1 MLLGPGHH
9 PLRRYLFG
17 QRPRTCVV
25 RQDFAGP
32 FGAER
37 GQQLVKANSAMT
49 VGIFVGAV
57 AERNHPVGYAREIR
71 LLTFKTA
78 EQRLRVVGD
87 IALPVGGRA
96 NQEGAATPK
105 DADVEAVHRPDR
117 RLMASHLQRLLHLLG
132 HHLGRAGHGTH
143 QDRDVAAHVCVPT
156 QALLYVR
163 LRKYNAFTVS
173 RKRDIVHVEVNETA
187 ETSAAAISAG
197 ADPGSQSDYLRL
209 LGERVRQMRARRGMT
224 RKILAR
230 DSGVSERYLAQLE
243 SGRGNVS
250 ILLLRQIAQ
259 ALDTPLQALVL
270 DGPEPPV
277 DLVHT
282 TEFLRRLPATELIE
296 ARRLLVEH
304 FGGVDLHARRGR
316 IALVGLR
323 GAGKST
329 LGAMLA
335 DRLEAPFLELDRLIE
350 QESGVSLSVI
360 FDLYGQS
367 GFRRL
372 ERRVLD
378 QVIERYPRFVL
389 ATGGSLVSEPATFE
403 RLLTMCFTVWLRATP
418 EEHMQRVIAQGD
430 MRPMADN
437 RESMSDLRR
446 ILDVREP
453 LYRKADATINTSCSS
468 VEEKLEALTH
478 ELLT

>member
-1 MLLGPGHH
+1 MLA
-9 PLRRYLFG
+9 F
-17 QRPRTCVV
+17 
-25 RQDFAGP
+25 
-32 FGAER
+32 
-37 GQQLVKANSAMT
+37 
-49 VGIFVGAV
+49 
-57 AERNHPVGYAREIR
+57 
-71 LLTFKTA
+71 
-78 EQRLRVVGD
+78 
-87 IALPVGGRA
+87 
-96 NQEGAATPK
+96 
-105 DADVEAVHRPDR
+105 
-117 RLMASHLQRLLHLLG
+117 
-132 HHLGRAGHGTH
+132 
-143 QDRDVAAHVCVPT
+143 PT

-163 LRKYNAFTVS
+163 LRKYNASTVS
-173 RKRDIVHVEVNETA
+173 RKRDIVHVEESDTT
-187 ETSAAAISAG
+187 ESSTAAISINLEDG
-197 ADPGSQSDYLRL
+197 IESDYLRL
-209 LGERVRQMRARRGMT
+209 LGERVRETRARRGMT
-224 RKILAR
+224 RKILAH

-243 SGRGNVS
+243 TGQGNVS

-277 DLVHT
+277 DFVHT
-282 TEFLRRLPATELIE
+282 TEFLRRLPATELVE

-304 FGGVDLHARRGR
+304 FGGVDLDARRGR
-316 IALVGLR
+316 IALIGLR

-335 DRLEAPFLELDRLIE
+335 ARLEVPFLELDRLIE

-453 LYRKADATINTSCSS
+453 LYRKADATINTSGCSVKES
-468 VEEKLEALTH
+468 LETMMQQMQASQG
-478 ELLT
+478 

>member
-1 MLLGPGHH
+1 M
-9 PLRRYLFG
+9 
-17 QRPRTCVV
+17 
-25 RQDFAGP
+25 
-32 FGAER
+32 EES
-37 GQQLVKANSAMT
+37 KA
-49 VGIFVGAV
+49 
-57 AERNHPVGYAREIR
+57 
-71 LLTFKTA
+71 
-78 EQRLRVVGD
+78 
-87 IALPVGGRA
+87 
-96 NQEGAATPK
+96 AA
-105 DADVEAVHRPDR
+105 
-117 RLMASHLQRLLHLLG
+117 
-132 HHLGRAGHGTH
+132 
-143 QDRDVAAHVCVPT
+143 
-156 QALLYVR
+156 
-163 LRKYNAFTVS
+163 
-173 RKRDIVHVEVNETA
+173 
-187 ETSAAAISAG
+187 TSAAAVSAG
-197 ADPGSQSDYLRL
+197 ADSSSQTDYLRL
-209 LGERVRQMRARRGMT
+209 LGERVREMRARRGMT

-243 SGRGNVS
+243 CGQGNIS

-282 TEFLRRLPATELIE
+282 TEFLRRLPAAELVE
-296 ARRLLVEH
+296 ARRLLVKH
-304 FGGVDLHARRGR
+304 FGGVDLDARRGR

-350 QESGVSLSVI
+350 QEGGVSLSVI

-468 VEEKLEALTH
+468 VEESLEALTH

>member
-1 MLLGPGHH
+1 M
-9 PLRRYLFG
+9 
-17 QRPRTCVV
+17 
-25 RQDFAGP
+25 
-32 FGAER
+32 
-37 GQQLVKANSAMT
+37 
-49 VGIFVGAV
+49 
-57 AERNHPVGYAREIR
+57 
-71 LLTFKTA
+71 
-78 EQRLRVVGD
+78 
-87 IALPVGGRA
+87 
-96 NQEGAATPK
+96 
-105 DADVEAVHRPDR
+105 
-117 RLMASHLQRLLHLLG
+117 
-132 HHLGRAGHGTH
+132 
-143 QDRDVAAHVCVPT
+143 
-156 QALLYVR
+156 
-163 LRKYNAFTVS
+163 S
-173 RKRDIVHVEVNETA
+173 RKRDIVHVVENETA
-187 ETSAAAISAG
+187 ESSAAAISAG
-197 ADPGSQSDYLRL
+197 AGPGCESDYLRL

-224 RKILAR
+224 RRILAH

-243 SGRGNVS
+243 SGQGNIS

-282 TEFLRRLPATELIE
+282 TEFLRRLPATELVA

-304 FGGVDLHARRGR
+304 FGGVDLDARRGR

-323 GAGKST
+323 GTGKST

-350 QESGVSLSVI
+350 QESGVSLSVL

-418 EEHMQRVIAQGD
+418 EQHMQRVIAQGD

-453 LYRKADATINTSCSS
+453 LYRKADATIDTSGGS
-468 VEEKLEALTH
+468 VEESVEMLAQAIREG
-478 ELLT
+478 

>member
-1 MLLGPGHH
+1 M
-9 PLRRYLFG
+9 
-17 QRPRTCVV
+17 
-25 RQDFAGP
+25 
-32 FGAER
+32 
-37 GQQLVKANSAMT
+37 
-49 VGIFVGAV
+49 
-57 AERNHPVGYAREIR
+57 
-71 LLTFKTA
+71 
-78 EQRLRVVGD
+78 
-87 IALPVGGRA
+87 
-96 NQEGAATPK
+96 NQ
-105 DADVEAVHRPDR
+105 
-117 RLMASHLQRLLHLLG
+117 
-132 HHLGRAGHGTH
+132 
-143 QDRDVAAHVCVPT
+143 
-156 QALLYVR
+156 
-163 LRKYNAFTVS
+163 
-173 RKRDIVHVEVNETA
+173 KRDIVHLEEDSKAGNLSSDGP
-187 ETSAAAISAG
+187 TSPAADFG
-197 ADPGSQSDYLRL
+197 PEPDYLRL
-209 LGERVRQMRARRGMT
+209 LGERVRETRTRRGMT

-243 SGRGNVS
+243 TGQGNVS

-259 ALDTPLQALVL
+259 ALDTPVQALVL

-282 TEFLRRLPATELIE
+282 TEFLRRLPATELVA

-304 FGGVDLHARRGR
+304 FGGVDLFARRGR
-316 IALVGLR
+316 IALIGLR

-335 DRLEAPFLELDRLIE
+335 HRREAPFLELDRLIE

-430 MRPMADN
+430 MRPMANN

-453 LYRKADATINTSCSS
+453 LYRKADATIDTSACS
-468 VEEKLEALTH
+468 VEESLETMMQHVQASQG
-478 ELLT
+478 

>member
-1 MLLGPGHH
+1 M
-9 PLRRYLFG
+9 
-17 QRPRTCVV
+17 
-25 RQDFAGP
+25 
-32 FGAER
+32 
-37 GQQLVKANSAMT
+37 
-49 VGIFVGAV
+49 
-57 AERNHPVGYAREIR
+57 
-71 LLTFKTA
+71 
-78 EQRLRVVGD
+78 
-87 IALPVGGRA
+87 
-96 NQEGAATPK
+96 
-105 DADVEAVHRPDR
+105 
-117 RLMASHLQRLLHLLG
+117 
-132 HHLGRAGHGTH
+132 
-143 QDRDVAAHVCVPT
+143 
-156 QALLYVR
+156 R
-163 LRKYNAFTVS
+163 LRKYNASTVS
-173 RKRDIVHVEVNETA
+173 RKRDIVHVVENEP
-187 ETSAAAISAG
+187 ENPAAAVSAG
-197 ADPGSQSDYLRL
+197 SDTDSEYLRL
-209 LGERVRQMRARRGMT
+209 LGERVREMRARRGMT
-224 RKILAR
+224 RKILGH
-230 DSGVSERYLAQLE
+230 DSAVSERYLAQLE
-243 SGRGNVS
+243 SGQGNIS
-250 ILLLRQIAQ
+250 ILLLRQIAR

-304 FGGVDLHARRGR
+304 FGGVDLAARRGR

-430 MRPMADN
+430 MRPMADS
-437 RESMSDLRR
+437 REAMSDLRR

-453 LYRKADATINTSCSS
+453 LYRKADATIDTSGDS
-468 VEEKLEALTH
+468 VEKTLEALTH

>member
-1 MLLGPGHH
+1 
-9 PLRRYLFG
+9 
-17 QRPRTCVV
+17 
-25 RQDFAGP
+25 
-32 FGAER
+32 
-37 GQQLVKANSAMT
+37 
-49 VGIFVGAV
+49 
-57 AERNHPVGYAREIR
+57 
-71 LLTFKTA
+71 
-78 EQRLRVVGD
+78 
-87 IALPVGGRA
+87 
-96 NQEGAATPK
+96 
-105 DADVEAVHRPDR
+105 
-117 RLMASHLQRLLHLLG
+117 
-132 HHLGRAGHGTH
+132 
-143 QDRDVAAHVCVPT
+143 
-156 QALLYVR
+156 
-163 LRKYNAFTVS
+163 
-173 RKRDIVHVEVNETA
+173 VHVEENETA
-187 ETSAAAISAG
+187 ENSAAAISAG
-197 ADPGSQSDYLRL
+197 ADPDSESDYLKL
-209 LGERVRQMRARRGMT
+209 LGERVRETRARRGMT

-243 SGRGNVS
+243 TGQGNVS

-282 TEFLRRLPATELIE
+282 TEFLRRLPATELIA

-304 FGGVDLHARRGR
+304 FGGVDLEARRGR
-316 IALVGLR
+316 IALIGLR

-329 LGAMLA
+329 LGAVLA
-335 DRLEAPFLELDRLIE
+335 DRIETPFLELDRLIE

-378 QVIERYPRFVL
+378 QIIERYPRFVL

-468 VEEKLEALTH
+468 VEESLEALTH

>member
-1 MLLGPGHH
+1 M
-9 PLRRYLFG
+9 
-17 QRPRTCVV
+17 
-25 RQDFAGP
+25 
-32 FGAER
+32 
-37 GQQLVKANSAMT
+37 
-49 VGIFVGAV
+49 
-57 AERNHPVGYAREIR
+57 
-71 LLTFKTA
+71 
-78 EQRLRVVGD
+78 
-87 IALPVGGRA
+87 
-96 NQEGAATPK
+96 
-105 DADVEAVHRPDR
+105 
-117 RLMASHLQRLLHLLG
+117 
-132 HHLGRAGHGTH
+132 
-143 QDRDVAAHVCVPT
+143 
-156 QALLYVR
+156 
-163 LRKYNAFTVS
+163 
-173 RKRDIVHVEVNETA
+173 HVEENETA
-187 ETSAAAISAG
+187 ENPAAAISADAG
-197 ADPGSQSDYLRL
+197 LGSQSDYLRL

-243 SGRGNVS
+243 SGRGNIS

-282 TEFLRRLPATELIE
+282 TEFLRRLPAAELVE

-304 FGGVDLHARRGR
+304 FGGVDLDARRGR

-350 QESGVSLSVI
+350 QESGVSLSVL

-453 LYRKADATINTSCSS
+453 LYRKADATIDTSNNGIQNS
-468 VEEKLEALTH
+468 VDAIVDALRQD
-478 ELLT
+478 

>member
-1 MLLGPGHH
+1 M
-9 PLRRYLFG
+9 RF
-17 QRPRTCVV
+17 
-25 RQDFAGP
+25 
-32 FGAER
+32 
-37 GQQLVKANSAMT
+37 S
-49 VGIFVGAV
+49 
-57 AERNHPVGYAREIR
+57 
-71 LLTFKTA
+71 
-78 EQRLRVVGD
+78 
-87 IALPVGGRA
+87 LP
-96 NQEGAATPK
+96 
-105 DADVEAVHRPDR
+105 
-117 RLMASHLQRLLHLLG
+117 
-132 HHLGRAGHGTH
+132 
-143 QDRDVAAHVCVPT
+143 
-156 QALLYVR
+156 ALLYVR
-163 LRKYNAFTVS
+163 LRKYNASTVS
-173 RKRDIVHVEVNETA
+173 RKRAIVHVEENDTA
-187 ETSAAAISAG
+187 ESSVTAISAN
-197 ADPGSQSDYLRL
+197 AEGSLESGYLRL
-209 LGERVRQMRARRGMT
+209 LGERVRETRARRGMT

-243 SGRGNVS
+243 TGQGNVS
-250 ILLLRQIAQ
+250 ILLLRQIAH

-282 TEFLRRLPATELIE
+282 TEFLRRLPATELVE

-304 FGGVDLHARRGR
+304 FGGVDLDARRGR
-316 IALVGLR
+316 IALIGLR

-403 RLLTMCFTVWLRATP
+403 RLLTMCFTVWLRAAP
-418 EEHMQRVIAQGD
+418 EEHMQRVMAQGD

-453 LYRKADATINTSCSS
+453 LYRKADATIDTSECS
-468 VEEKLEALTH
+468 VEESVERLALACSSSR
-478 ELLT
+478 

>member
-1 MLLGPGHH
+1 M
-9 PLRRYLFG
+9 
-17 QRPRTCVV
+17 
-25 RQDFAGP
+25 
-32 FGAER
+32 EES
-37 GQQLVKANSAMT
+37 KA
-49 VGIFVGAV
+49 
-57 AERNHPVGYAREIR
+57 
-71 LLTFKTA
+71 
-78 EQRLRVVGD
+78 
-87 IALPVGGRA
+87 
-96 NQEGAATPK
+96 AA
-105 DADVEAVHRPDR
+105 
-117 RLMASHLQRLLHLLG
+117 
-132 HHLGRAGHGTH
+132 
-143 QDRDVAAHVCVPT
+143 
-156 QALLYVR
+156 
-163 LRKYNAFTVS
+163 
-173 RKRDIVHVEVNETA
+173 
-187 ETSAAAISAG
+187 TSAAAVSAG
-197 ADPGSQSDYLRL
+197 ADSSSQTDYLRL
-209 LGERVRQMRARRGMT
+209 LGERVREMRARRGMT

-243 SGRGNVS
+243 CGQGNIS

-282 TEFLRRLPATELIE
+282 TEFLRRLPAAELVE
-296 ARRLLVEH
+296 ARRLLVKH
-304 FGGVDLHARRGR
+304 FGGVDLDARRGR

-453 LYRKADATINTSCSS
+453 LYRKADATIDTSGGS
-468 VEEKLEALTH
+468 VEETLEMLQQSIRQS
-478 ELLT
+478 